1 MDNKIR
7 LSFPKTENG
16 KELQAIRNAVYILEE
31 AKFRVQTTNTVGE
44 PCEPNKEYTPENY
57 EPFFPNE
64 EQQRAINEADVII
77 EKTSM
82 EIIGTRPQDR

>member
-1 MDNKIR
+1 MDNKVR
-7 LSFPKTENG
+7 LSFPRPENG
-16 KELQAIRNAVYILEE
+16 IEEQAIRNAVYILEQ
-31 AKFRVQTTNTVGE
+31 AKWRVQTTNTVGE